1 MKPASILNADMA
13 TLAGWLREGWR
24 WWLDELSAMVPPSL
38 RRARRGDGPLA
49 CYQADGAI
57 EIVRGKQGS
66 ADQPCPTNLAL
77 PASLALMREVNLP
90 AMSKADM
97 RQYLALEAGRLFPLS
112 DASLI
117 VDAEAGRREAGA
129 SVTAMRMA
137 ALHRETILHA
147 LSAARAAGL
156 EPARITLIDPPS
168 PEQTT
173 FDFAPQLR
181 AEGILPPQSQ
191 QPLLWWSLVGFA
203 FLLNISLLVWRDQ
216 QSVARLQAA
225 VDAQAPAVAVYRAI
239 AGRSAS
245 IEQAAR
251 TTLARRA
258 QQNALGDL
266 AATTSALPDS
276 AWVQRYDWD
285 GRSLRIAG
293 YLRPPTDV
301 VAALSKNERFTN
313 VRPSAADVQADI
325 PIGQPFDISAD
336 IVAGKP

>member
-1 MKPASILNADMA
+1 MKADTILNADMA

-24 WWLDELSAMVPPSL
+24 WWLDELSAMVPPSWRGN
-38 RRARRGDGPLA
+38 RREAGPLA
-49 CYQADGAI
+49 YYQANGTI
-57 EIVRGKQGS
+57 EILRGKQGS
-66 ADQPCPTNLAL
+66 ADQPCCTNLAV
-77 PASLALMREVNLP
+77 PASLALMRQVDLP

-97 RQYLALEAGRLFPLS
+97 RQYLSLEAGRLFPLS

-129 SVTAMRMA
+129 SVLAMRVA
-137 ALHRETILHA
+137 ALHRETILQA
-147 LSAARAAGL
+147 LAAAQAAGL
-156 EPARITLIDPPS
+156 SPRRIALVDAAV
-168 PEQTT
+168 PERLA

-181 AEGILPPQSQ
+181 NEGVLPPLSQ
-191 QPLLWWSLVGFA
+191 QPLLWWSLVCFA
-203 FLLNISLLVWRDQ
+203 FLLNIGLLVWRDQ

-225 VDAQAPAVAVYRAI
+225 VDAQAPAVTVYRAI

-251 TTLARRA
+251 TTVARRA

-266 AATTSALPDS
+266 AAATFALPDS

-285 GRSLRIAG
+285 GRALRIAG

-301 VAALSKNERFTN
+301 VAALGKNGRFTN
-313 VRPSAADVQADI
+313 VRTSAADVQADI

-336 IVAGKP
+336 IVEGRP